1 MDPKELA
8 YTIARIIDD
17 KQGKDITILDLR
29 GMADIADYFVIAT
42 GMNKR
47 LVDALA
53 DEVENVLRPMGEK
66 AFAVEGREE
75 CTWLL
80 MDFGPVIVHLFQ
92 PEARGFYRLERLW
105 GDAPRSVFL
114 DGEVIESPAEA
125 ARQGQADGEQA
136 VSEEAEGLAEAIDD
150 LVDDEE

>member
-1 MDPKELA
+1 
-8 YTIARIIDD
+8 
-17 KQGKDITILDLR
+17 
-29 GMADIADYFVIAT
+29 
-42 GMNKR
+42 
-47 LVDALA
+47 
-53 DEVENVLRPMGEK
+53 MGEK

-125 ARQGQADGEQA
+125 ARQTRYLRVRPSPRRRKG
-136 VSEEAEGLAEAIDD
+136 SRRAIDD